1 MTPRVAVEAIRL
13 PPPFELVRLRERGE
27 AFAQACERAGALGAA
42 TILRT
47 GRFDRIEFA
56 LVLEPDEALAQ
67 ARRVFFLC
75 MGAAA
80 QALAGHVPPE
90 RPVSIGWP
98 DSLFL
103 DGHPLGGGRLGWPAD
118 CAGTATPDWLVFG
131 LDLVAATLDDP
142 DHVPMAMS
150 LAEAGVDSVDPDAFV
165 ADFARALLAAFDRL
179 AHDGFAAAA
188 RPYLDALD
196 PGKAG
201 TRVAIDAHGDLL
213 VTGFGATA
221 PERRA
226 FLPALAQARWRAAIG
241 EGA

>member
-1 MTPRVAVEAIRL
+1 MTPSVALDAVRL

-27 AFAQACERAGALGAA
+27 AFGEACARAGTLGAA

-56 LVLEPDEALAQ
+56 VVLEPEEALAR
-67 ARRVFFLC
+67 ARRAFFLC
-75 MGAAA
+75 MGAAV

-90 RPVSIGWP
+90 RPVTIGWP
-98 DSLFL
+98 DSIFL

-118 CAGTATPDWLVFG
+118 CAGTGTPDWLVFG

-150 LAEAGVDSVDPDAFV
+150 LAEAGVDSVDADAFI

-188 RPYLDALD
+188 RPYLEALD
-196 PGKAG
+196 LGKAG
-201 TRVAIDAHGDLL
+201 ARAAIDADGDLSISRH
-213 VTGFGATA
+213 GATM

-226 FLPALAQARWRAAIG
+226 FLPELAQARWRAAIG
-241 EGA
+241 EGE